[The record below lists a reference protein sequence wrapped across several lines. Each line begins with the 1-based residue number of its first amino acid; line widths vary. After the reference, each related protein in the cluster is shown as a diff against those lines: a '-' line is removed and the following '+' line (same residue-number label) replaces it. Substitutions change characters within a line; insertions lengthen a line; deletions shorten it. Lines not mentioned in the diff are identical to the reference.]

1 MTVNIAQEMLR
12 ILPNDRAWT
21 RNWLVAGS
29 RHCLLG
35 ARLRAERAYVT
46 NNDDVSHLDDDPYTQ
61 LLARIIAEQF
71 PEQVVLGG
79 NPTGMIITFNDIEE
93 THFTDIRM
101 VLEKAEA
108 IWDEK
113 KETT

>member
-1 MTVNIAQEMLR
+1 VEENIAQEMLR

-35 ARLRAERAYVT
+35 ARLRAEGAVVT

-71 PEQVVLGG
+71 PDGVVLGK
-79 NPTGMIITFNDIEE
+79 PTGMVITFNDVEE

-108 IWDEK
+108 IWDES
-113 KETT
+113 KESA